1 MREGAFTKNP
11 IALEITYTPWFF
23 TTLLCEAKNICL
35 QGTLSNRVATAS
47 NINTR
52 IANTDMTASIKSIKC
67 GK

>member
-23 TTLLCEAKNICL
+23 TTLLCEAKNIRL

-52 IANTDMTASIKSIKC
+52 ITNTDMTASIKSIKC

>member
-1 MREGAFTKNP
+1 MGEGAFTENP
-11 IALEITYTPWFF
+11 ITLEITYTPWFF
-23 TTLLCEAKNICL
+23 TTLLCEAKNIHL

-52 IANTDMTASIKSIKC
+52 ITNTDMTASIKSIKC